1 MTTLIDQGGFGCVFY
16 PGFNCRN
23 KLEKTNEKFVS
34 KLQLNTFNARN
45 EILIGKKVSDINNY
59 KLYFL
64 PVIDSCD
71 LSIANIDKKS
81 IDKCQIIEKGIDK
94 YKVLELLYLENISF
108 DKLFS
113 DSTRST
119 RNLFLTLIETY
130 KYIAIAIGEL
140 IAIDIVH
147 FDIKE
152 QNILYSTKYENPI
165 LIDFG
170 LSIPIKTIDNSN
182 LSQYFYVYAPDYYL
196 WPLEV
201 HIINYIIH
209 KGTLTLDAIKTTID
223 KYIKTNSSF
232 KTFSQKFIDYYIKSS
247 IDFYSKFVKMDSA
260 AIIFELL
267 QYSHTWDLYSLS
279 IMYLK
284 FFNKLFNK
292 GYFDNSFIIN
302 FSQILLENLS
312 PYPYKRLT
320 SQDTYKKYQDI
331 FYLTN
336 DPATYKILIQQL
348 EIQNK

>member
-1 MTTLIDQGGFGCVFY
+1 MSTLIDQGGFGCVFY
-16 PGFNCRN
+16 PGFNCKNTSDNTNN
-23 KLEKTNEKFVS
+23 KLVS

-45 EILIGKKVSDINNY
+45 EILIGKKVSELQNY

-64 PVIDSCD
+64 PVIDSCNI
-71 LSIANIDKKS
+71 SIASIDKKL
-81 IDKCQIIEKGIDK
+81 IDKCEIIEKGIDK

-108 DKLFS
+108 SKLFS
-113 DSTRST
+113 DLSRST
-119 RNLFLTLIETY
+119 RHLFLTLIETY

-140 IAIDIVH
+140 ISIDIVH

-170 LSIPIKTIDNSN
+170 LSITIKEINNDN
-182 LSQYFYVYAPDYYL
+182 LSQYFYIYAPDYYL

-223 KYIKTNSSF
+223 MYIKTNSPF
-232 KTFSQKFIDYYIKSS
+232 KSLSQQFIDNYIKVS
-247 IDFYSKFVKMDSA
+247 IEFYSKFIKMDSA
-260 AIIFELL
+260 NIIYELL
-267 QYSHTWDLYSLS
+267 KYNKTWDLYSLS

-292 GYFDNSFIIN
+292 GFFDNTFIVY
-302 FSQILLENLS
+302 FSQLLLENLS
-312 PYPYKRLT
+312 PFPNKRLT
-320 SQDTYKKYQDI
+320 SQKTNEKYQDI
-331 FYLTN
+331 FYTTN
-336 DPATYKILIQQL
+336 DSNTYKVLIQQL